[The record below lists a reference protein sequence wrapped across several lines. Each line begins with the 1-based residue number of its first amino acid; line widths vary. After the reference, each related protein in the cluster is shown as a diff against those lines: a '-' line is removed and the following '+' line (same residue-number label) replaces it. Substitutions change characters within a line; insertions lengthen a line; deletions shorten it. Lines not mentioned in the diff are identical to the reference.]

1 MVEVVLEKVSRSF
14 GDVVAVDAV
23 DLAVRRG
30 EFVTLLGAS
39 GCGKTTTLRM
49 VAGLERATSGR
60 ISIDGEIVEDAERN
74 IHVPAERRRLGMVFQ
89 SYAIWPH
96 MSVFGNVAY
105 PLQIRRRPKAEIAT
119 KVAAALRLVE
129 MDRFADRPATALSGG
144 QQQRVAI
151 ARALVFEPAVLLL
164 DEPLSNL
171 DARLRAQTG
180 DEFRALQ
187 KRLNIATLYVT
198 HDQSE
203 AMSLSDRVVVM
214 HGGRALQ
221 IGPPEDRYCRPA
233 NAAVASFF
241 GAPNLL
247 PVRVT
252 ACAGAGDVF
261 RLSLDGGTWSGG
273 GRAARSYA
281 VGEPAL
287 AIVRPENIRWGAAP
301 TGAAAWEGRVQA
313 SVFRGATRSLEITT
327 AGGPLRVEAPALD
340 SFAVGAQTQFWA
352 AEAGVWVVPPDHASG
367 S

>member
-1 MVEVVLEKVSRSF
+1 MVEVVLEKVSRKF
-14 GDVVAVDAV
+14 GDFVAVDDV

-74 IHVPAERRRLGMVFQ
+74 IHAPAERRRLGMVFQ

-129 MDRFADRPATALSGG
+129 MDRFVDRPATALSGG

-151 ARALVFEPAVLLL
+151 ARALVFEPTVLLL

-203 AMSLSDRVVVM
+203 AMALSDRVVVM

-221 IGPPEDRYCRPA
+221 IGPPEDLYRRPA
-233 NAAVASFF
+233 SAAVASFF

-247 PVRVT
+247 AARVT
-252 ACAGAGDVF
+252 ACQRDGDCF
-261 RLSLDGGTWSGG
+261 RLSLDGETWSGG
-273 GRAARSYA
+273 GCAARDFA

-287 AIVRPENIRWGAAP
+287 AIVRPENIRWGDAP
-301 TGAAAWEGRVQA
+301 SGAAVWKGEVQA
-313 SVFRGATRSLEITT
+313 SVFRGATRSLHIAT
-327 AGGPLRVEAPALD
+327 ASGLLRVEAPALA
-340 SFAVGAQTQFWA
+340 SFAVGAQTQFWTG
-352 AEAGVWVVPPDHASG
+352 EEGVWVVPPDHASG